1 VKCSAACAHGARG
14 ARTLDDMARKPRCFG
29 EGIYHL
35 SSDGSDIRQLFLSG
49 EDRLEFLKL
58 LATTCERFEVPL
70 ISYVLMGNHYH
81 AVVRTPDDRVSE
93 ALQFLHTGYSR
104 NHNRRNARSA
114 HLFRAH
120 PFARE
125 IEGNDDFLTVILYL
139 ALNPVA
145 AGFVRHPLDWPWSSA
160 RAHAGVDASMIPLDE
175 LLLRGALDDAPDWR
189 SRYVALINTS
199 AEGPSPRD
207 LPHSRH
213 AEAAS
218 RIRGR
223 TCTPATMPG

>member
-1 VKCSAACAHGARG
+1 MLGGLRTRRRG

-49 EDRLEFLKL
+49 EDRLEFLKR

-125 IEGNDDFLTVILYL
+125 IEGNDDFLTVIRYL

-175 LLLRGALDDAPDWR
+175 LLLSWCARRR
-189 SRYVALINTS
+189 SRLGEPLRRADQHEPGRPLT
-199 AEGPSPRD
+199 EGPSP
-207 LPHSRH
+207 LPARRS
-213 AEAAS
+213 
-218 RIRGR
+218 G
-223 TCTPATMPG
+223 